1 MKMLIFF
8 VLGDDGTKF
17 KNLLNVDSFP
27 KNLKFRG
34 YLDKIEVSMYQKC
47 ADVLLNLIEE
57 SHPNINFC
65 SQLIFEYFASGNITV
80 TPDYGSL
87 KEVINDQNSLIYSN
101 NDPSNDLDSIFRKAL
116 NASNIEYLKQ
126 NAKMQAEKNTW
137 VNRASK
143 IIDFFIL

>member
-1 MKMLIFF
+1 MKNFLDLIYKHENVDF

-34 YLDKIEVSMYQKC
+34 YLKIEVSMYQN

-65 SQLIFEYFASGNITV
+65 SQLKILIFCI
-80 TPDYGSL
+80 
-87 KEVINDQNSLIYSN
+87 
-101 NDPSNDLDSIFRKAL
+101 R
-116 NASNIEYLKQ
+116 
-126 NAKMQAEKNTW
+126 
-137 VNRASK
+137 
-143 IIDFFIL
+143 